1 MIVNRPARAYE
12 WTEVFHALKF
22 ASLEEACVCFSL
34 KFPKVDAVLWVYF
47 FDLLYDPRTSYCL
60 LNNNRKYQKT
70 VLDFIERYLAD
81 IPKYL
86 FKLLTHQYRSARDVE
101 ILRLCMKKFK
111 DKMSSIGRMRLRKTL
126 ANTIKERG
134 NWKNLPSP
142 TSSELGTGCE
152 NETRIRDC
160 PDVDQGNSN
169 SPVFMEKPHG
179 SDSSKVLVN
188 DETTD
193 EDSECMDSNNFWHR
207 KSYQIRIV
215 PFSEL
220 LKLDLKDFCFLL
232 DSYKFSGPKCYEFPG
247 VNNDNIRMVFDRMK
261 QSPSIARPQRYCEER
276 AIENFFVWVVLPFLA
291 NKEVCTSA
299 DRALISDFLSHL
311 GFGLVFTILK
321 SCKKQIVYETT
332 EIVVANPAVVEDI
345 LCSLGGQFWSE
356 DINYFLASVVKD
368 ECSVEA
374 AVSVM
379 HYLIECSDEK
389 SSNSCSLAIRILAS
403 HGNHESIVKLCTE
416 FARLSKCS
424 LTPDLLKKL
433 EGSANKKSCLRMSLR
448 PAHAYVWS
456 RAFFALQRG
465 SSKWLVSLLNQG
477 LDYDYDPPWFYFFDF
492 LSDPCSDFCFLKNE
506 RMFQETVITFIENE
520 TASVSSISKFQLERF
535 SHILSR
541 VEDVEKIK
549 ACIKKLEIK
558 MPARSLDSA
567 TELKRKCL
575 SSVEIPGSKKVCSEK
590 SKNSDR
596 PDFENISVNP
606 VPSENSDTSKCT
618 NSQIT
623 DMRFILTERID
634 SETFSEENTKTKIM
648 PLKRL
653 LELDNSELISHL
665 LSGYDHTE
673 IADVSYEQLT
683 ILSDRIKDSPTAL
696 QKFISLVIVPF
707 LASRTV
713 CNQNDSFLLSNCF
726 GLDSLDYVVFVMEI
740 LRTCRTQ
747 IIERTAE
754 ILSVKSAFVE
764 EILCEMVDFQFW
776 SEDITSFLALVIS
789 DDCSVTAVEH
799 VMQYLIECSDEL
811 SSNTCNLVLQILI
824 SHGKNKGIVKLCTEF
839 KEHNKSFLHMAL
851 FLKLRNTDILSD

>member
-22 ASLEEACVCFSL
+22 ASLDEACVCFSL

-86 FKLLTHQYRSARDVE
+86 FKLLTHKYRSARDVE
-101 ILRLCMKKFK
+101 MLRLCMKKFK

-160 PDVDQGNSN
+160 PDVDQGNSD

-193 EDSECMDSNNFWHR
+193 EDSECMDSNNLWHR

-477 LDYDYDPPWFYFFDF
+477 LDYDYDLPWFYFFDF

-506 RMFQETVITFIENE
+506 RLFQETVITFIENE
-520 TASVSSISKFQLERF
+520 TASVSSISKFQLDRF

-549 ACIKKLEIK
+549 ACIKKINDK
-558 MPARSLDSA
+558 IPTTGSLDSG
-567 TELKRKCL
+567 TELKKRCL
-575 SSVEIPGSKKVCSEK
+575 SPLEIQDTRKVCLEK
-590 SKNSDR
+590 SKESHGPFVEKIHKHD
-596 PDFENISVNP
+596 P
-606 VPSENSDTSKCT
+606 VPSEHSGSSKCK
-618 NSQIT
+618 NLQIT
-623 DMRFILTERID
+623 DKEVTERID
-634 SETFSEENTKTKIM
+634 SDTFICENTGTKI
-648 PLKRL
+648 LAINRL
-653 LELDNSELISHL
+653 LELDNPDLISHFTMFTR
-665 LSGYDHTE
+665 SYDHAE
-673 IADVSYEQLT
+673 ISDVSYEHLK
-683 ILSDRIKDSPTAL
+683 ILLDRIKDSPTAL
-696 QKFISLVIVPF
+696 QKFISLVLVPF

-713 CNQNDSFLLSNCF
+713 CNQNDSVFLSDCF
-726 GLDSLDYVVFVMEI
+726 GLDSLDYIVFVMEI

-747 IIERTAE
+747 IIERIAR
-754 ILSVKSAFVE
+754 ILKSTFVE

-776 SEDITSFLALVIS
+776 SEDITSFLALVIRV
-789 DDCSVTAVEH
+789 DCSVTAVEH
-799 VMQYLIECSDEL
+799 VMQYLIECSDQK
-811 SSNTCNLVLQILI
+811 SSNTCKLVMRILV

-839 KEHNKSFLHMAL
+839 AEHNISYLHMAL
-851 FLKLRNTDILSD
+851 FLKLRNTNILD